1 MKEIKIHLGWSRMTG
16 LKKNSQ
22 NTKNDNITVLRQQ
35 DSSVEHIHILLTKT
49 NCQNHNY
56 FQYNSSLFRVC
67 TLLDHKELI
76 HPKVIVTRS
85 LRRKHVSQLDT
96 TNIKIVIFI
105 LAFEDL

>member
-49 NCQNHNY
+49 NCQNHN
-56 FQYNSSLFRVC
+56 
-67 TLLDHKELI
+67 
-76 HPKVIVTRS
+76 
-85 LRRKHVSQLDT
+85 
-96 TNIKIVIFI
+96 
-105 LAFEDL
+105 